1 VTIRAA
7 TLVGI
12 VMALCGTGLA
22 QKVQFDP
29 TEKDELLEGLKNPP
43 ESDQERA
50 ARIKA
55 LFAKAGCGGNLLQEQ
70 PLNGA
75 SSPNIIC
82 ELRGQSAESVI
93 VGAHYD
99 QASSAERPIDNW
111 NSAFL
116 LPAIYHSL
124 RNRKR
129 RHTFIFVAFADH
141 GSDVSGANFFI
152 DRMTSAEVAHVEA
165 MVNLDVLGLS
175 PTKVWSSHSNKELV
189 QDLVTMVYALK
200 LPASQIDM
208 EEAGNSDANPFTR
221 QQIPNI
227 TIHSLTQE
235 NLAAGTAT
243 PFRPDNYYDSY
254 RLICGYLAYLDVILK
269 ARPHSE

>member
-1 VTIRAA
+1 MRAA
-7 TLVGI
+7 GLVGI
-12 VMALCGTGLA
+12 VMVLCGTGLG

-29 TEKDELLEGLKNPP
+29 AGKTELLERLRDLP

-50 ARIKA
+50 SRIKA
-55 LFAKAGCGGNLLQEQ
+55 LFAVAGCGGNFLREQ

-82 ELRGQSAESVI
+82 ELRGQGAESVI

-99 QASSAERPIDNW
+99 QVSSAERPIDNW
-111 NSAFL
+111 NSALL

-129 RHTFIFVAFADH
+129 KHTFIFVALADH
-141 GSDVSGANFFI
+141 GSEVSGADFFVGH
-152 DRMTSAEVAHVEA
+152 MSASELAHVQA

-208 EEAGNSDANPFTR
+208 EESGNSDANPFTR

-235 NLAAGTAT
+235 NLVAGTAT
-243 PFRPDNYYDSY
+243 PFRPNNYYDSY